1 MTISIVPDKFLD
13 ILCCLH
19 CKKSDLSN
27 NTDRLVCKNCGYEYP
42 INNGI
47 PDLTIGKP
55 IRQPKIYNDADY
67 QRLIDSYTEIQDFLY
82 QKGRVV
88 SYVQNAG
95 HRIVEKLKKKKY
107 RLTLDLGCGDGSH
120 YPYLTAP
127 DDCFG
132 IDINQKSLEQ
142 SKAKFK
148 EFFVIRAGAYDL
160 PVQDA
165 SVDCITSIYN
175 LEHLVYLDLA
185 LEEMYRI
192 LLPEGDIFIS
202 VPTEGSFFWS
212 LGRKMSTSKK
222 FTNSLL
228 DWGRAIQIEHIN
240 CIWQIEKAI
249 RRYFVIKKRICFP
262 FCIPAFRCNLLIT
275 YHCGLR
281 G

>member
-95 HRIVEKLKKKKY
+95 HRIVEK
-107 RLTLDLGCGDGSH
+107 
-120 YPYLTAP
+120 
-127 DDCFG
+127 
-132 IDINQKSLEQ
+132 IDI
-142 SKAKFK
+142 FK
-148 EFFVIRAGAYDL
+148 YVLQARTRKY
-160 PVQDA
+160 
-165 SVDCITSIYN
+165 
-175 LEHLVYLDLA
+175 
-185 LEEMYRI
+185 
-192 LLPEGDIFIS
+192 IS
-202 VPTEGSFFWS
+202 S
-212 LGRKMSTSKK
+212 
-222 FTNSLL
+222 
-228 DWGRAIQIEHIN
+228 
-240 CIWQIEKAI
+240 
-249 RRYFVIKKRICFP
+249 
-262 FCIPAFRCNLLIT
+262 
-275 YHCGLR
+275 
-281 G
+281 